1 MLKKLKIAKL
11 AQKRYLYFDLENID
25 QKSSSLCQYFR
36 PIMGNI
42 SLNMI
47 AGLAE
52 SVPNLKVLQFNGHL
66 S

>member
-25 QKSSSLCQYFR
+25 QESSSLCQYFR

-52 SVPNLKVLQFNGHL
+52 SVPNLKVLQFNG
-66 S
+66 